1 MTFAQRRNRLT
12 TTHFSERIPVFKR
25 RISVFKD
32 TVSDVT
38 TNTARS
44 KERVLGFHLDFAS
57 FGVCVTSLPH
67 GAGDPGSSVD
77 RANWL
82 STWMSS
88 VNKTRS
94 SEQEDESG
102 IKSKRSP
109 PAN

>member
-1 MTFAQRRNRLT
+1 MTRR
-12 TTHFSERIPVFKR
+12 
-25 RISVFKD
+25 
-32 TVSDVT
+32 
-38 TNTARS
+38 
-44 KERVLGFHLDFAS
+44 KERVLGFHLDFVS

-67 GAGDPGSSVD
+67 GAGDAGCSVD

-88 VNKTRS
+88 VNKPRS